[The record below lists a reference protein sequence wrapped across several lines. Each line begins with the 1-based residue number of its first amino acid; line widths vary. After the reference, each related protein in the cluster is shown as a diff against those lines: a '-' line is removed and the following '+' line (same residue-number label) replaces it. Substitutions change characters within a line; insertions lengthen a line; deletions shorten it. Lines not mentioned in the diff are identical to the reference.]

1 MRSHILV
8 FTLIALLLS
17 ACGGGNSASSSLS
30 SDPSSVTSAPSAA
43 ISATAPSAISLSAGT
58 LNPVSAVTNVA
69 IPSAGGTDTAG
80 AVSGWVASTNANIK
94 FNVTDV
100 SPATSTITINGAQ
113 YTSDSDYV
121 ITSARNLTIVVTT
134 SQAGCNTVTRTFNIA
149 VTAAGNATTPRAITL
164 TVGTPNPVGGVT
176 NVSIPAAGGTDTTG
190 AVTGWIAS
198 INSNI
203 KFNVTDVSPA
213 SSTITIN
220 GSNYVNGSFYNITA
234 VSPLTIIVT
243 TTQSGALAVTRTFTV
258 SVAAAN
264 YAAAPSAIVLAAGSS
279 NAVAGVTNVAIPNQ
293 GGTDVTGAVTGWVAL
308 SNSRIKFTVTDTAP
322 ATSAITINGS
332 SYVSG
337 TDYSISA
344 ATPLTVLVSTTQS
357 GRLTTVRT
365 FTVTVASATLINP
378 TITAIS
384 NVTINSSDYSGLC
397 FGNTLQECLDAGL
410 QSPLLIQYPVS
421 SSPGA
426 FTSFSSSNSAV
437 IPSIMGSGAIVGY
450 DFSNQYGP
458 FDSINRQWPQL
469 VTTITLNQAA
479 TAYYNPGSTSFTLT
493 INPISVAYSPVD
505 GSIVAS
511 CKNGGVTMNF
521 GGYKG
526 GAGGYKC
533 FCGPPYN
540 DLTSSNY
547 LGGCATMGVLGD
559 PTNATQEAN

>member
-1 MRSHILV
+1 MTFFLRITLFLLCSVLV
-8 FTLIALLLS
+8 
-17 ACGGGNSASSSLS
+17 ACGGSSSG
-30 SDPSSVTSAPSAA
+30 DTSTTPTVSPP
-43 ISATAPSAISLSAGT
+43 ATAPTAIT
-58 LNPVSAVTNVA
+58 LNVGTSNAVSGVTNVA
-69 IPSAGGTDTAG
+69 IPSAGGTDRTG
-80 AVSGWVASTNANIK
+80 AVSGWIASTNNTIK
-94 FNVTDV
+94 FTVIDAST
-100 SPATSTITINGAQ
+100 ATSSITIDGIQ
-113 YTSDSDYV
+113 YISGSDYV
-121 ITSARNLTIVVTT
+121 ITSARTFTIVVTT
-134 SQAGCNTVTRTFNIA
+134 SQTSSNTVTRTFSIG
-149 VTAAGNATTPRAITL
+149 VTASGDAKTPSAITL
-164 TVGTPNPVGGVT
+164 NVGTPNPVGSVT

-198 INSNI
+198 TNSNI
-203 KFNVTDVSPA
+203 KFNLTDVSPA

-234 VSPLTIIVT
+234 ASPLTIIVT
-243 TTQSGALAVTRTFTV
+243 TTQSGAISVIRTFIV

-293 GGTDVTGAVTGWVAL
+293 GGTDVTGAVTGWVAS

-337 TDYSISA
+337 TDYSIGA

-365 FTVTVASATLINP
+365 FTVTVASATLTNP

-397 FGNTLQECLDAGL
+397 FANTLQECLDEGL
-410 QSPLLIQYPVS
+410 QSPLLIQFPVS
-421 SSPGA
+421 SSPGV

-458 FDSINRQWPQL
+458 FDPINRQWPQL
-469 VTTITLNQAA
+469 VTIITLNQAA

-493 INPISVAYSPVD
+493 INPIDRAYSPD
-505 GSIVAS
+505 RSIVAN

-533 FCGPPYN
+533 LCGPPYN

-547 LGGCATMGVLGD
+547 LGGCATLGVPGD
-559 PTNATQEAN
+559 PTYATQEASP